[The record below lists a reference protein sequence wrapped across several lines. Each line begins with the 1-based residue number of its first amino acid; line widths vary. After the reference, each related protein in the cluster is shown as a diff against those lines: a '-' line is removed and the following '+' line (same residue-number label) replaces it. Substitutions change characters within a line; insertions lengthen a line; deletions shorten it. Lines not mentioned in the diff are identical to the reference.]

1 MLLLNSVPE
10 LHPDDKILLKRR
22 QKGSAD
28 GVSLWAPLSLSS
40 YNSFMVGS
48 LPARCPSKL
57 H

>member
-57 H
+57 D